1 MPDELFER
9 ATHHFSSA
17 LQNWA
22 TTPVPTSK
30 GQAKMSL
37 SNDVNKGIR
46 YLQTSLNTRDT
57 TETYYSPKGRSLE
70 VKLPTIWTDEKAEVG
85 TANQKKR
92 RRKNIREEK

>member
-46 YLQTSLNTRDT
+46 YQH
-57 TETYYSPKGRSLE
+57 
-70 VKLPTIWTDEKAEVG
+70 
-85 TANQKKR
+85 
-92 RRKNIREEK
+92 